1 MSVNKVYAGDLR
13 PEDGARIL
21 CETLD
26 SLQMGETIEI
36 IDNHNPSLLYNQL
49 QENRP
54 NEFEWNYLEEGP
66 NTWKIAVKKK
76 YLSFI

>member
-1 MSVNKVYAGDLR
+1 MSVNKVYAR
-13 PEDGARIL
+13 SSNPEHEDRIL
-21 CETLD
+21 FETLD

-36 IDNHNPSLLYNQL
+36 IDNHDPSSLYNQL
-49 QENRP
+49 QENMP

-66 NTWKIAVKKK
+66 DTWKVAVEKK